1 MLKACWR
8 DPHES
13 QEMQDAHIVIVDDD
27 PRVLTL
33 LDRYLSSEG
42 FRVSTAPS
50 GVALWR
56 IVESAP
62 VDVVILDLLLPGDD
76 GLELARKLRA
86 SSDVGIIMLTTKSDT
101 VDRIV
106 GLEVG
111 ADDYMPKPFDTRELL
126 ARVRSVLRRRAAGQR
141 VTTGDVPVIARF
153 AGWEVDLE
161 APTLRDVSGHEVP
174 LTTAEHKLLVALV
187 RRAKRVM
194 SREQLLDIVAGRDH
208 HPFDRSIDVLIV
220 SLRQKIEAN
229 QKRPSIIKT
238 IRGAGY
244 MCAVDVEL
252 VSASGSGTGV
262 RAAQ

>member
-1 MLKACWR
+1 M
-8 DPHES
+8 H
-13 QEMQDAHIVIVDDD
+13 DAHIVIVDDD
-27 PRVLTL
+27 PRVLAL
-33 LDRYLSSEG
+33 LDRYLSTHG
-42 FRVSTAPS
+42 YKVTTVPS
-50 GVALWR
+50 GQALWR
-56 IVESAP
+56 VMEVTP
-62 VDVVILDLLLPGDD
+62 VDVVVLDLLLPGED

-86 SSDVGIIMLTTKSDT
+86 GSDVGIIMLTSKGDT

-111 ADDYMPKPFDTRELL
+111 ADDYVPKPFDTRELL
-126 ARVRSVLRRRAAGQR
+126 ARVRSVLRRRAAAVQVR
-141 VTTGDVPVIARF
+141 ASDEPTIARF

-161 APTLRDVSGHEVP
+161 APTLRDAEGQEVP

-187 RRAKRVM
+187 RRPKRVM

-208 HPFDRSIDVLIV
+208 HPFDRSIDVLVV

-229 QKRPSIIKT
+229 QKHPSIIKT

-252 VSASGSGTGV
+252 AVSNPVDLGI